1 MKNSF
6 KTSKS
11 LIVCSLLMRGRTI
24 LAVLLAFLICAPVTG
39 GATVVAQ
46 EETVDPC
53 MEDPEQPC
61 ENQTVLYLWSNGQST
76 FWSHFNA
83 NETDNAGDN
92 MYSQE
97 KTQGVINIDQRFS
110 MNPQMN
116 KRLNMSLDGEV
127 RIVLNIYLDGD
138 WTNNDNQGPCTNDCD
153 ELNVT
158 LWAGATAIIRQHVP
172 QVSQGWNPIT
182 ITHRITEGQTLWD
195 ASTANPSIQLQMKVK
210 GDRQQGV
217 IPGTITG
224 EIANFSIRLS
234 GDGNTRVELPVDP
247 SSWDEAFQSGE
258 DTMKSSED
266 QPGFLFFSAI
276 ATMTM
281 AAVYLP
287 SRQDSEES

>member
-1 MKNSF
+1 
-6 KTSKS
+6 
-11 LIVCSLLMRGRTI
+11 MRGRSA
-24 LAVLLAFLICAPVTG
+24 LAILLAILLSVPVVG
-39 GATVVAQ
+39 GTTTTLED
-46 EETVDPC
+46 EEIVDPC
-53 MEDPEQPC
+53 MDDPEQPC

-116 KRLNMSLDGEV
+116 KRLNMTLDGEV

-138 WTNNDNQGPCTNDCD
+138 WTNNDNDGPCTNDCE

-158 LWAGATAIIRQHVP
+158 LWAGATTIFRQHVP
-172 QVSQGWNPIT
+172 QVSLGWNPIT
-182 ITHRITEGQTLWD
+182 VTYRIIEGQTLWD
-195 ASTANPSIQLQMKVK
+195 ASTANPSIQIEMKVK
-210 GDRQQGV
+210 GDRQQGI

-224 EIANFSIRLS
+224 EIANFTMKLS
-234 GDGNTRVELPVDP
+234 AEGDTRVELPIDP
-247 SSWDEAFQSGE
+247 ASWDEAFQAGE
-258 DTMKSSED
+258 DGIPVAEE
-266 QPGFLFFSAI
+266 QPGFLFVSAL
-276 ATMTM
+276 ATMTL

-287 SRQDSEES
+287 SKKESEDCRDRS